1 MLESPTQKET
11 AQIFVLTGARVMIDL
26 DYSLA
31 GALTGFVVGL
41 TGVGGGALMTPIL
54 LLVFGV
60 APATAVATDLWFAA
74 LTKVAAAA
82 VHQRAGQIDWQVAR
96 RLWAGSLPVAV
107 ATVMAVSLGAQV
119 TQLSWLGRAIGLV
132 VLLTAL
138 GLLLAPRLKEL
149 ASGRQLADADGLARR
164 QPALTVAAGAVLGLC
179 VALTSVG
186 AGALGSLALLF
197 IYPVRMNPH
206 RLVATDIV
214 HAIPLA
220 VVAGSGY
227 LLAGLVDVRMLA
239 SMLVGSI
246 PATVLGSLVATHSKP
261 RRLQVALAVVL
272 LAVSAKLVT

>member
-1 MLESPTQKET
+1 
-11 AQIFVLTGARVMIDL
+11 MIDL